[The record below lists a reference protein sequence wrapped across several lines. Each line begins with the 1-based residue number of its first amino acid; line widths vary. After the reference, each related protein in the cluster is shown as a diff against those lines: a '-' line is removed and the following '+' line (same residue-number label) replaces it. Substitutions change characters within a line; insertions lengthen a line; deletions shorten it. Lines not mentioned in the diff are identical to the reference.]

1 MIKDNRIDY
10 TELNYLVNNEKFI
23 TLKVW
28 DTSGEEAFNSLM
40 SNLFNGA
47 DMILLMYDITSLE
60 SFEHLDKWYNIAIEK
75 KESYSKLC
83 VIGNKSESEE
93 GRKVSK
99 ELLTEYA
106 KGKEIKLY
114 DEISAI
120 TGKNI
125 NVLFCKIA
133 RALYNQIENCGLNYE
148 ENNIGGTSSS
158 GDFNN
163 SRTFQLI
170 AQKSNNSKSCSC

>member
-1 MIKDNRIDY
+1 M
-10 TELNYLVNNEKFI
+10 
-23 TLKVW
+23 
-28 DTSGEEAFNSLM
+28 
-40 SNLFNGA
+40 
-47 DMILLMYDITSLE
+47 
-60 SFEHLDKWYNIAIEK
+60 
-75 KESYSKLC
+75 
-83 VIGNKSESEE
+83 IGNKSESEE

-133 RALYNQIENCGLNYE
+133 RELYNQIENCGLNYE

-163 SRTFQLI
+163 SRSFQLI

>member
-60 SFEHLDKWYNIAIEK
+60 SFEHLDKWYNVAIEK

-125 NVLFCKIA
+125 NHYKI
-133 RALYNQIENCGLNYE
+133 
-148 ENNIGGTSSS
+148 
-158 GDFNN
+158 
-163 SRTFQLI
+163 
-170 AQKSNNSKSCSC
+170 KK